1 MSKQKEITFNQQ
13 KNEKNGKGF
22 STALL
27 FNMSPLQNSLFE
39 TEGVENPKL
48 NTSASAAQGDT
59 SSMMNDFLT
68 SDLMQKIDQLSPI
81 TSTRQPKSRMSDV
94 EMVNCEE
101 ENDSPSSE
109 LLESSS
115 EELELKEEFPIEKKK
130 KKKKNA
136 KVTFGVSSMEKEDKK
151 SEIKKLNKSY
161 TAREAKKENFIENKA
176 NNSTINYHNKSFS
189 NANNTSRIFSYYE
202 NTSKY
207 LSQALAEEE
216 KNDKKLFDS
225 LNNSHNYIPKSKC
238 DNKDIFK
245 FDYNLAKKEQLP
257 NEDNQFDNSA
267 TKFFG
272 ALKHTDTSD
281 YSFNKF
287 NISNDSSVPTTP
299 QIPTLK
305 EQDQQPQFEYWN
317 QYSNSNNNFN
327 MYNQQQNM
335 QNKNY
340 YDFVNQYQML
350 QQQNQIPN
358 RNPQEMNNNYFDY
371 MTMLMNNNNPQ
382 FNIPSQQLPQTQ
394 IESSIFPQS
403 NSNKKNKKS
412 HKKAQKK
419 KSFNSNTEEETST
432 PTQSSN
438 KVLPESANV
447 DKPEEYLLEMFGR
460 IGWICNQCNNFNYET
475 RNKCNRCGVTKSPKK
490 LSEIKKKKERDSSK
504 EKKKNKE
511 HKGDWIC
518 PQCSNLNFGFRKVC
532 NRCQIPRDEVNE
544 QTPSTMQF
552 PMQVINNGQINI
564 NYHHNSSNNVL
575 NYNNEN

>member
-1 MSKQKEITFNQQ
+1 MSKQKEIQFTQQ
-13 KNEKNGKGF
+13 KNEKSGKGF

-27 FNMSPLQNSLFE
+27 FNLSPLQNSLFE
-39 TEGVENPKL
+39 TDGLENPKL
-48 NTSASAAQGDT
+48 NTSASPAQGDT

-81 TSTRQPKSRMSDV
+81 TSNRQFKSRMSDV

-101 ENDSPSSE
+101 NESPSSE

-130 KKKKNA
+130 KKKNA
-136 KVTFGVSSMEKEDKK
+136 KVTFGVSSMEKDKK

-161 TAREAKKENFIENKA
+161 TAREAKKENFIGNKSF
-176 NNSTINYHNKSFS
+176 NSNVNYHNKSFS

-225 LNNSHNYIPKSKC
+225 LNNSHNYIPKAKC
-238 DNKDIFK
+238 DKDIFK
-245 FDYNLAKKEQLP
+245 FDYNLAKKEQLT

-299 QIPTLK
+299 QIPTLN
-305 EQDQQPQFEYWN
+305 EQDQPQIEYWN
-317 QYSNSNNNFN
+317 QYTNSNNGFN
-327 MYNQQQNM
+327 MYNLQQNM

-340 YDFVNQYQML
+340 YEYANQYQML
-350 QQQNQIPN
+350 QQQNQIFN
-358 RNPQEMNNNYFDY
+358 RNPQEMNNYFDY
-371 MTMLMNNNNPQ
+371 MSMMMNNNNQ
-382 FNIPSQQLPQTQ
+382 QYNIPSQPPQKSQTESSVFPQTN
-394 IESSIFPQS
+394 SS
-403 NSNKKNKKS
+403 KKNKKG
-412 HKKAQKK
+412 KK
-419 KSFNSNTEEETST
+419 KSFNSNTEEETPS
-432 PTQSSN
+432 QSSN

-475 RNKCNRCGVTKSPKK
+475 RNKCNRCGVAKSPKK
-490 LSEIKKKKERDSSK
+490 LSEIKKKKERDTSK

-544 QTPSTMQF
+544 QAPSMQF

-564 NYHHNSSNNVL
+564 NYHHNSSNNVV

>member
-1 MSKQKEITFNQQ
+1 MSKQKEIQFTQQ
-13 KNEKNGKGF
+13 KNEKSGKGF

-27 FNMSPLQNSLFE
+27 FNLSPLQNSLFE
-39 TEGVENPKL
+39 TDGLENPKL
-48 NTSASAAQGDT
+48 NTSASPAQGDT

-81 TSTRQPKSRMSDV
+81 TSNRQFKSRMSDV

-101 ENDSPSSE
+101 NESPSSE

-130 KKKKNA
+130 KKKNA
-136 KVTFGVSSMEKEDKK
+136 KVTFGVSSMEKDKK

-161 TAREAKKENFIENKA
+161 TAREAKKENFIENKSF
-176 NNSTINYHNKSFS
+176 NSNVNYHNKSFS

-225 LNNSHNYIPKSKC
+225 LNNSHNYIPKAKC
-238 DNKDIFK
+238 DKDIFK
-245 FDYNLAKKEQLP
+245 FDYNLAKKEQLT

-299 QIPTLK
+299 QIPTLN
-305 EQDQQPQFEYWN
+305 EQDQPQIAYWN
-317 QYSNSNNNFN
+317 QYTNRNNGFS
-327 MYNQQQNM
+327 MYNMQQNM

-340 YDFVNQYQML
+340 YEYANQYQML
-350 QQQNQIPN
+350 QQQNQILN
-358 RNPQEMNNNYFDY
+358 RNPQEMNNYFDY
-371 MTMLMNNNNPQ
+371 MSMMMNNNNQ
-382 FNIPSQQLPQTQ
+382 QYNVPSQQPQKSQTESSVFPQTN
-394 IESSIFPQS
+394 SS
-403 NSNKKNKKS
+403 KKSKKGNKKS
-412 HKKAQKK
+412 QKK
-419 KSFNSNTEEETST
+419 KSINSNTEEEIPS
-432 PTQSSN
+432 QSSN

-490 LSEIKKKKERDSSK
+490 LSEIKKKKERDTSK

-544 QTPSTMQF
+544 QAPSMQF

-564 NYHHNSSNNVL
+564 NYHHNSSNNVV

>member
-1 MSKQKEITFNQQ
+1 MSKQKEIHFTQQ
-13 KNEKNGKGF
+13 KNEKSGKGF

-27 FNMSPLQNSLFE
+27 FNLSPLQNSLFE
-39 TEGVENPKL
+39 TEGLENPKL
-48 NTSASAAQGDT
+48 NTSASPAQGDT

-81 TSTRQPKSRMSDV
+81 TSNRQFKSRMSDV

-101 ENDSPSSE
+101 NESPSSE

-130 KKKKNA
+130 KKKNA
-136 KVTFGVSSMEKEDKK
+136 KVTFGVSSMEKDKK

-161 TAREAKKENFIENKA
+161 TAREAKKENFIENKSF
-176 NNSTINYHNKSFS
+176 NSNVNYHNKSFS

-225 LNNSHNYIPKSKC
+225 LNNSHNYIPKAKC
-238 DNKDIFK
+238 DKDIFK
-245 FDYNLAKKEQLP
+245 FDYNLAKKEQLT

-299 QIPTLK
+299 QIPTLN
-305 EQDQQPQFEYWN
+305 EQDQPQIEYWN
-317 QYSNSNNNFN
+317 QYNNSNNGFS
-327 MYNQQQNM
+327 MYNMQQNM

-340 YDFVNQYQML
+340 YEFANQYQIL

-358 RNPQEMNNNYFDY
+358 RNPQEMNNYFDY
-371 MTMLMNNNNPQ
+371 MSMMMNNNNQ
-382 FNIPSQQLPQTQ
+382 QYNIPSQQPQKNQ
-394 IESSIFPQS
+394 IESSVFPQT
-403 NSNKKNKKS
+403 NSSKKS
-412 HKKAQKK
+412 KKGNKKAQKK
-419 KSFNSNTEEETST
+419 KSFNSNTEEEIPS
-432 PTQSSN
+432 QSSC

-475 RNKCNRCGVTKSPKK
+475 RNKCNRCGVAKSPKK
-490 LSEIKKKKERDSSK
+490 LSEIKKKKERDTSK

-544 QTPSTMQF
+544 QAPSMQF

-564 NYHHNSSNNVL
+564 NYHHNSSNNVA

>member
-1 MSKQKEITFNQQ
+1 
-13 KNEKNGKGF
+13 
-22 STALL
+22 
-27 FNMSPLQNSLFE
+27 
-39 TEGVENPKL
+39 
-48 NTSASAAQGDT
+48 
-59 SSMMNDFLT
+59 MMNDFLT

-81 TSTRQPKSRMSDV
+81 TSTRQFKSRMSDV

-130 KKKKNA
+130 KKKKNT

-161 TAREAKKENFIENKA
+161 TAREAKKDNFIENKA
-176 NNSTINYHNKSFS
+176 NNSNINYHNKSFS

-202 NTSKY
+202 NTSKS

-225 LNNSHNYIPKSKC
+225 LNNSHNYIPKTKC

-257 NEDNQFDNSA
+257 NKDNQFDNSA

-305 EQDQQPQFEYWN
+305 EQPQQQPQFEYWN
-317 QYSNSNNNFN
+317 QYSNNNNNFN
-327 MYNQQQNM
+327 MYDQQQNI

-358 RNPQEMNNNYFDY
+358 RNPQEMNNYFDY
-371 MTMLMNNNNPQ
+371 MSMMMNNNNAQ
-382 FNIPSQQLPQTQ
+382 YNISSQQPPQTQ
-394 IESSIFPQS
+394 IESSIFPQT

-419 KSFNSNTEEETST
+419 KSFNSNTEEETPT
-432 PTQSSN
+432 PPQSSN
-438 KVLPESANV
+438 KVLPESANI

-490 LSEIKKKKERDSSK
+490 LSEIKKKKERDTSK

-532 NRCQIPRDEVNE
+532 NRCQIPRDEINE
-544 QTPSTMQF
+544 QTPMQF

-564 NYHHNSSNNVL
+564 NYNHNSSNNVL

>member
-1 MSKQKEITFNQQ
+1 MSKQKEIQFTQQ
-13 KNEKNGKGF
+13 KNEKSGKGF

-27 FNMSPLQNSLFE
+27 FNLSPLQNSLFE
-39 TEGVENPKL
+39 TDGLENPKL
-48 NTSASAAQGDT
+48 NTSASPAQGDT

-81 TSTRQPKSRMSDV
+81 TSNRQFKSRMSDV

-101 ENDSPSSE
+101 NESPSSE

-130 KKKKNA
+130 KKKNA
-136 KVTFGVSSMEKEDKK
+136 KVTFGVSSMEKDKK

-161 TAREAKKENFIENKA
+161 TAREAKKENFIGNKSF
-176 NNSTINYHNKSFS
+176 NSNVNYHNKSFS

-225 LNNSHNYIPKSKC
+225 LNNSHNYIPKAKC
-238 DNKDIFK
+238 DKDIFK
-245 FDYNLAKKEQLP
+245 FDYNLAKKEQLT

-299 QIPTLK
+299 QIPTLN
-305 EQDQQPQFEYWN
+305 EQDQPQIEYWN
-317 QYSNSNNNFN
+317 QYTNSNNGFN
-327 MYNQQQNM
+327 MYNLQQNM

-340 YDFVNQYQML
+340 YEYANQYQML
-350 QQQNQIPN
+350 QQQNQIFN
-358 RNPQEMNNNYFDY
+358 RNPQEMNNYFDY
-371 MTMLMNNNNPQ
+371 MSMMMNNNNQ
-382 FNIPSQQLPQTQ
+382 QYNIPSQPPQKSQTESSVFPQTN
-394 IESSIFPQS
+394 SS
-403 NSNKKNKKS
+403 KKNKKG
-412 HKKAQKK
+412 KK
-419 KSFNSNTEEETST
+419 KSFNSNTEEETPS
-432 PTQSSN
+432 QSSN

-490 LSEIKKKKERDSSK
+490 LSEIKKKKERDTSK

-544 QTPSTMQF
+544 QAPSMQF

-564 NYHHNSSNNVL
+564 NYHHNSSNNVV

>member
-1 MSKQKEITFNQQ
+1 MSKQKEIQFTQQ
-13 KNEKNGKGF
+13 KNEKSGKGF

-27 FNMSPLQNSLFE
+27 FNLSPLQNSLFE
-39 TEGVENPKL
+39 TDGLENPKL
-48 NTSASAAQGDT
+48 NTSASPAQGDT

-81 TSTRQPKSRMSDV
+81 TSNRQFKSRMSDV

-101 ENDSPSSE
+101 NESPSSE

-130 KKKKNA
+130 KKKNA
-136 KVTFGVSSMEKEDKK
+136 KVTFGVSSMEKDKK

-161 TAREAKKENFIENKA
+161 TAREAKKENFIGNKSF
-176 NNSTINYHNKSFS
+176 NSNVNYHNKSFS

-225 LNNSHNYIPKSKC
+225 LNNSHNYIPKAKC
-238 DNKDIFK
+238 DKDIFK
-245 FDYNLAKKEQLP
+245 FDYNLAKKEQLT

-299 QIPTLK
+299 QIPTLN
-305 EQDQQPQFEYWN
+305 EQDQPQIEYWN
-317 QYSNSNNNFN
+317 QYNNSNNGFS
-327 MYNQQQNM
+327 MYNMQQNM

-340 YDFVNQYQML
+340 YEFANQYQIL

-358 RNPQEMNNNYFDY
+358 RNPQEMNNYFDY
-371 MTMLMNNNNPQ
+371 MLMMMNNNNQ
-382 FNIPSQQLPQTQ
+382 QYNIPSQQPQKNQ
-394 IESSIFPQS
+394 IESSVFPQT
-403 NSNKKNKKS
+403 NSSKKS
-412 HKKAQKK
+412 KKGNKKAQKK
-419 KSFNSNTEEETST
+419 KSFNSNTEEEIPS
-432 PTQSSN
+432 QSSC

-490 LSEIKKKKERDSSK
+490 LSEIKKKKERDTSK

-544 QTPSTMQF
+544 QAPSMQF

-564 NYHHNSSNNVL
+564 NYHHNSSNNVV

>member
-1 MSKQKEITFNQQ
+1 MSKQKEIQFSQQ
-13 KNEKNGKGF
+13 KNEKSGKGF

-27 FNMSPLQNSLFE
+27 FNLSPLQNSLFE
-39 TEGVENPKL
+39 TEGLENPKL
-48 NTSASAAQGDT
+48 NTSASPAQGDT

-81 TSTRQPKSRMSDV
+81 TSNRQFKSRMSDV

-101 ENDSPSSE
+101 NESPSSE

-130 KKKKNA
+130 KKKNA
-136 KVTFGVSSMEKEDKK
+136 KVTFGVSSMEKDKK

-161 TAREAKKENFIENKA
+161 TAREAKKENFIENKSF
-176 NNSTINYHNKSFS
+176 NSNVNYHNKSFS

-225 LNNSHNYIPKSKC
+225 LNNSHNYIPKAKC
-238 DNKDIFK
+238 DKDIFK
-245 FDYNLAKKEQLP
+245 FDYNLAKKEQLT

-299 QIPTLK
+299 QIPTLN
-305 EQDQQPQFEYWN
+305 EQDQPQIEYWN
-317 QYSNSNNNFN
+317 QYTNSNNGFS
-327 MYNQQQNM
+327 MYNMQQNIP
-335 QNKNY
+335 NKNY
-340 YDFVNQYQML
+340 YEFANQYQML

-358 RNPQEMNNNYFDY
+358 RNPQEMNNYFDY
-371 MTMLMNNNNPQ
+371 MSMMMNNNNQ
-382 FNIPSQQLPQTQ
+382 QYNIPSQPPQKSK
-394 IESSIFPQS
+394 IESSVFPQT
-403 NSNKKNKKS
+403 NSSKKNKKGN
-412 HKKAQKK
+412 KKAQKK
-419 KSFNSNTEEETST
+419 KSINSNTEEEIPS
-432 PTQSSN
+432 QSSN

-475 RNKCNRCGVTKSPKK
+475 RNKCNRCGVIKSPKK
-490 LSEIKKKKERDSSK
+490 LSEIKKKKERDTSK

-544 QTPSTMQF
+544 QAPSMQF

-564 NYHHNSSNNVL
+564 NYHHNSSNNVV

>member
-1 MSKQKEITFNQQ
+1 MSKQKEIQFTQQ
-13 KNEKNGKGF
+13 KNEKSGKGF

-27 FNMSPLQNSLFE
+27 FNLSPLQNSLFE
-39 TEGVENPKL
+39 TDGLENPKL
-48 NTSASAAQGDT
+48 NTSASPAQGDT

-81 TSTRQPKSRMSDV
+81 TSNRQFKSRMSDV

-101 ENDSPSSE
+101 NESPSSE

-130 KKKKNA
+130 KKKNA
-136 KVTFGVSSMEKEDKK
+136 KVTFGVSSMEKDKK

-161 TAREAKKENFIENKA
+161 TAREAKKENFIENKSF
-176 NNSTINYHNKSFS
+176 NSNVNYHNKSFS

-225 LNNSHNYIPKSKC
+225 LNNSHNYIPKAKC
-238 DNKDIFK
+238 DKDIFK
-245 FDYNLAKKEQLP
+245 FDYNLAKKEQLT

-299 QIPTLK
+299 QIPTLN
-305 EQDQQPQFEYWN
+305 EQDQPQIEYWN
-317 QYSNSNNNFN
+317 QYTNSNNGFS
-327 MYNQQQNM
+327 MYNMQQNM

-340 YDFVNQYQML
+340 YEYANQYQML
-350 QQQNQIPN
+350 QQQNQILN
-358 RNPQEMNNNYFDY
+358 RNPQEMNNYFDY
-371 MTMLMNNNNPQ
+371 MSMMMNNNNQ
-382 FNIPSQQLPQTQ
+382 QYNVPSQPPQKSK
-394 IESSIFPQS
+394 IESSVFPQT
-403 NSNKKNKKS
+403 NSSKKNKKGN
-412 HKKAQKK
+412 KKAQKK
-419 KSFNSNTEEETST
+419 KSINSNTEEEIPS
-432 PTQSSN
+432 QSSN

-490 LSEIKKKKERDSSK
+490 LSEIKKKKERDTSK

-544 QTPSTMQF
+544 QAPSMQF

-564 NYHHNSSNNVL
+564 NYHHNSSNNVV

>member
-1 MSKQKEITFNQQ
+1 MSKQKEIQFTQQ
-13 KNEKNGKGF
+13 KNEKSGKGF

-27 FNMSPLQNSLFE
+27 FNLSPLQNSLFE
-39 TEGVENPKL
+39 TDGLENPKL
-48 NTSASAAQGDT
+48 NTSASPAQGDT

-81 TSTRQPKSRMSDV
+81 TSNRQFKSRMSDV

-101 ENDSPSSE
+101 NESPSSE

-130 KKKKNA
+130 KKKNA
-136 KVTFGVSSMEKEDKK
+136 KVTFGVSSMEKDKK

-161 TAREAKKENFIENKA
+161 TAREAKKENFIENKSF
-176 NNSTINYHNKSFS
+176 NSNVNYHNKSFS

-225 LNNSHNYIPKSKC
+225 LNNSHNYIPKAKC
-238 DNKDIFK
+238 DKDIFK
-245 FDYNLAKKEQLP
+245 FDYNLAKKEQLT

-299 QIPTLK
+299 QIPTLN
-305 EQDQQPQFEYWN
+305 EQDQPQIEYWN
-317 QYSNSNNNFN
+317 QYTNSNNGFS
-327 MYNQQQNM
+327 MYNMQQNIP
-335 QNKNY
+335 NKNY
-340 YDFVNQYQML
+340 YEFANQYQML

-358 RNPQEMNNNYFDY
+358 RNPQEMNNYFDY
-371 MTMLMNNNNPQ
+371 MSMMMNNNNQ
-382 FNIPSQQLPQTQ
+382 QYNIPSQPPQKSK
-394 IESSIFPQS
+394 IESSVFPQT
-403 NSNKKNKKS
+403 NSSKKNKKGN
-412 HKKAQKK
+412 KKAQKK
-419 KSFNSNTEEETST
+419 KSINSNTEEEIPS
-432 PTQSSN
+432 QSSN

-475 RNKCNRCGVTKSPKK
+475 RNKCNRCGVIKSPKK
-490 LSEIKKKKERDSSK
+490 LSEIKKKKERDTSK

-544 QTPSTMQF
+544 QAPSMQF

-564 NYHHNSSNNVL
+564 NYHHNSSNNVV

>member
-1 MSKQKEITFNQQ
+1 MSKQKEIQLNQQ

-27 FNMSPLQNSLFE
+27 FNMSPLQNSIFE

-81 TSTRQPKSRMSDV
+81 TSTRQFKSRMSDV
-94 EMVNCEE
+94 EMVNCE

-130 KKKKNA
+130 KNKKNA
-136 KVTFGVSSMEKEDKK
+136 KVTFGVSSMDKEDKK

-161 TAREAKKENFIENKA
+161 TAREAKKDNFIEYKA
-176 NNSTINYHNKSFS
+176 NNSNINYHNKSFS

-245 FDYNLAKKEQLP
+245 FDYSLAKKEQLP

-272 ALKHTDTSD
+272 ALKHTDTFD

-299 QIPTLK
+299 QIQPLK
-305 EQDQQPQFEYWN
+305 EQEQQQQPQFEYWN
-317 QYSNSNNNFN
+317 QYNNNNTFN
-327 MYNQQQNM
+327 MFNQPQTM

-340 YDFVNQYQML
+340 YDFINQYQML
-350 QQQNQIPN
+350 QQQNQISN
-358 RNPQEMNNNYFDY
+358 RNPQEMNNYYDY
-371 MTMLMNNNNPQ
+371 MSMMMNNNNPQ
-382 FNIPSQQLPQTQ
+382 FNIPPQQPPHSQ
-394 IESSIFPQS
+394 IESSIFPQA
-403 NSNKKNKKS
+403 NSGKKNKKN
-412 HKKAQKK
+412 HKKTQKK
-419 KSFNSNTEEETST
+419 KSFSGDTEEETST
-432 PTQSSN
+432 PPQSSH
-438 KVLPESANV
+438 KVVPESANIN
-447 DKPEEYLLEMFGR
+447 KPEEYLLEMFGR

-518 PQCSNLNFGFRKVC
+518 PQCSNLNFGFRKIC

-544 QTPSTMQF
+544 QSPSTMQF
-552 PMQVINNGQINI
+552 PMQLINNGQINI

-575 NYNNEN
+575 NLNNEI

>member
-1 MSKQKEITFNQQ
+1 MSKQKEIQFTQQ
-13 KNEKNGKGF
+13 KNEKSGKGF

-27 FNMSPLQNSLFE
+27 FNLSPLQNSLFE
-39 TEGVENPKL
+39 TEGLENPKL
-48 NTSASAAQGDT
+48 NTSASPAQGDT

-81 TSTRQPKSRMSDV
+81 TSNRKFKSRMSDV

-101 ENDSPSSE
+101 NESPSSE

-130 KKKKNA
+130 KKKNA
-136 KVTFGVSSMEKEDKK
+136 KVTFGVSSMEKDKK

-161 TAREAKKENFIENKA
+161 TAREAKKENFIENKSF
-176 NNSTINYHNKSFS
+176 NSNVNYHNKSFS

-225 LNNSHNYIPKSKC
+225 LNNSHNYIPKAKC
-238 DNKDIFK
+238 DKDIFK
-245 FDYNLAKKEQLP
+245 FDYNLAKKEQLT
-257 NEDNQFDNSA
+257 NEDNQFDSSA

-299 QIPTLK
+299 QIPTLN
-305 EQDQQPQFEYWN
+305 EQDQPQIEYWN
-317 QYSNSNNNFN
+317 QYTNSNNGFS
-327 MYNQQQNM
+327 MYNMQQNM

-340 YDFVNQYQML
+340 YEFANQYQIL

-358 RNPQEMNNNYFDY
+358 RNPQEMNNYFDY
-371 MTMLMNNNNPQ
+371 MSMMMNNNNQ
-382 FNIPSQQLPQTQ
+382 QYNIPSQQPQKNQ
-394 IESSIFPQS
+394 IESSVFPQT
-403 NSNKKNKKS
+403 NSSKKS
-412 HKKAQKK
+412 KKGNKKAQKK
-419 KSFNSNTEEETST
+419 KSFNSNTEEETPS
-432 PTQSSN
+432 QSSN

-490 LSEIKKKKERDSSK
+490 LSEIKKKKERDTSK

-544 QTPSTMQF
+544 QAPSMQF

-564 NYHHNSSNNVL
+564 NYHHNSSNNVV